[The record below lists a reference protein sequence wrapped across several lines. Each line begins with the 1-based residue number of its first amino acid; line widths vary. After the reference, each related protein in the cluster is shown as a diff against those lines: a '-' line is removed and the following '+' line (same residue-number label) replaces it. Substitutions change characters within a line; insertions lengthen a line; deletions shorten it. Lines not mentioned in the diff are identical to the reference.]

1 MRWFWIDRFLE
12 FESGRRAVAV
22 KNVSYAEEQIPDYA
36 LAMPIMP
43 GSLIL
48 EGMAHTGGLLVAEN
62 GGFLQR
68 VVLAKVG
75 KILFHDYATPGDQLI
90 YTSEI
95 QSFQPRGALVHST
108 AHLDGL
114 LMAEAD
120 VVFAHLDE
128 RFAGIQLYDP
138 AEYLGILRSYR
149 LFEVG
154 IRSDGRPI
162 EVPEHMLDAERRLLD
177 TERQRCAKQSP

>member
-22 KNVSYAEEQIPDYA
+22 KNVSYAEEQIPEYT
-36 LAMPIMP
+36 LAMPTMP

-48 EGMAHTGGLLVAEN
+48 EGMAHTGGLLVAEKS
-62 GGFLQR
+62 GFLHR
-68 VVLAKVG
+68 FVLAKVSRV
-75 KILFHDYATPGDQLI
+75 IFRDYATPGDQLI

-95 QSFQPRGALVHST
+95 QALQARGALVHST
-108 AHLDGL
+108 AHVDGL

-128 RFAGIQLYDP
+128 RFADIQLFDP
-138 AEYLGILRSYR
+138 AEYLSILRSYR

-154 IRSDGRPI
+154 IRPDGSPI

-177 TERQRCAKQSP
+177 AERRLCAKQSP